1 MYVKRKGDANCPCTK
16 VGKLSDLRG
25 QGGWTGRVESRR
37 ARFEVLQRMDRV
49 LKNINTVDH

>member
-25 QGGWTGRVESRR
+25 QGRVESRR
-37 ARFEVLQRMDRV
+37 ARFEVLQSMDRV